1 MTKLE
6 ILISQANSAGATDQG
21 RIFRAVLRAL
31 TESAPLDLSRL
42 YELPYDDF
50 ELVMEALREWRLQR
64 YLYGTV
70 HIGPHPVSPQD
81 SAAAPAE
88 PGVPVA

>member
-6 ILISQANSAGATDQG
+6 FLIAQANGVGDTPRG
-21 RIFRAVLRAL
+21 KIFRSVLHAL
-31 TESAPLDLSRL
+31 TESVPLDVAQL

-64 YLYGTV
+64 YLYGAV
-70 HIGPHPVSPQD
+70 PAGRHPLSPEN
-81 SAAAPAE
+81 SAVAPA
-88 PGVPVA
+88 

>member
-6 ILISQANSAGATDQG
+6 NLISQANSVDDTARG
-21 RIFRAVLRAL
+21 RIFRAVLQAL
-31 TESAPLDLSRL
+31 TKSTLLDLSQL

-64 YLYGTV
+64 YVYGSAPV
-70 HIGPHPVSPQD
+70 DPHPVPLED
-81 SAAAPAE
+81 STAAPA
-88 PGVPVA
+88 